1 MSILKHNNKITT
13 GVHIQI
19 LITTTTNFSYT
30 LYIINNITIR
40 IKVIQINNL
49 INTITEVHIFS
60 ITIEIDQ
67 GFSTLTWD
75 VEVVIIIIR
84 KDLLITIL
92 VISEVIILEET
103 TGIIIREHFT
113 NIRMLEMTCIL
124 IKILSTKLA
133 FQTMVRTVRVLKYKM
148 LLS

>member
-30 LYIINNITIR
+30 LYIKNNITIR

-75 VEVVIIIIR
+75 VEVVIITIR